1 MCSRIA
7 GCFFNC
13 FICRRRCGEWWDMV
27 LLALGGEIEVSL
39 WLGCG
44 EVARPAKFTG
54 GTVAAMFYP
63 LVETEVWFE
72 FGSIIA
78 G

>member
-1 MCSRIA
+1 
-7 GCFFNC
+7 
-13 FICRRRCGEWWDMV
+13 MV
-27 LLALGGEIEVSL
+27 LLALGGEIEVSM

-63 LVETEVWFE
+63 LVETEVWLFLSLVRLLLARIRLCATKGTASYITQTI
-72 FGSIIA
+72 FNL
-78 G
+78 

>member
-1 MCSRIA
+1 
-7 GCFFNC
+7 
-13 FICRRRCGEWWDMV
+13 MV
-27 LLALGGEIEVSL
+27 LLALGGEIEVSV

-63 LVETEVWFE
+63 LVETEVWF
-72 FGSIIA
+72 FSVCGSICQIIA

>member
-27 LLALGGEIEVSL
+27 LLSLGGEIDVSL

-54 GTVAAMFYP
+54 GTVAAMF
-63 LVETEVWFE
+63 LVETEVWFAK
-72 FGSIIA
+72 FGFCLL
-78 G
+78 